1 MIRRKLSNSGAR
13 VGVWLA
19 AMALLVCG
27 VRCQGDPLY
36 LGPIEIS
43 GSIDTEPYDSG
54 GGSSLPMDG
63 GLEAGATD
71 SGPMSDASD
80 VEGGMADAGDA
91 SLTCTIPATEP
102 PPRPLPFPV
111 DSYFAPSGWAGD
123 AANGGLV
130 MPACDRDRDPAAVG
144 TCHLFEYTPI
154 PAATAGSASWAGVF
168 FQYPVSN
175 WGAQTGLPIE
185 PGARRVSFLAAGATG
200 GEIVTFRAGG
210 IGDPVAGTCAD
221 EFDRDITVRLTDE
234 FERYEIDISDVQ
246 YTRVISAF
254 SWKISKVL
262 FTGQTPEPISF
273 YLDDLKWE

>member
-1 MIRRKLSNSGAR
+1 MTWRKISNRGAR
-13 VGVWLA
+13 VGVALGVLPLLA
-19 AMALLVCG
+19 GA

-43 GSIDTEPYDSG
+43 GSIDTDPDDSD
-54 GGSSLPMDG
+54 GGSPSLMDG
-63 GLEAGATD
+63 GATD
-71 SGPMSDASD
+71 AGPIGDATVD
-80 VEGGMADAGDA
+80 AAPPDAGDA
-91 SLTCTIPATEP
+91 TLTCTIPAAEP
-102 PPRPLPFPV
+102 PPRPLPLTV

-144 TCHLFEYTPI
+144 SCHLFEYTPI
-154 PAATAGSASWAGVF
+154 PAATPGSASWAGVF

-175 WGAQTGLPIE
+175 WGGQTGLPIE
-185 PGARRVSFLAAGATG
+185 PGAQRVSFLAAGAAG

-221 EFDRDITVRLTDE
+221 EFDRAITVRLTED

-262 FTGQTPEPISF
+262 FTGETPQPISF
-273 YLDDLKWE
+273 YLDDLIWE